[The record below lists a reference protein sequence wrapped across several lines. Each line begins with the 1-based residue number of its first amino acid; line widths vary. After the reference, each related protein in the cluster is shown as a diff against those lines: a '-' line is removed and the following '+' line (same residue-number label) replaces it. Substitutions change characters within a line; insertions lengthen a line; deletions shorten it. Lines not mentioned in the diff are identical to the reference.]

1 MTTTTE
7 PTVLALDDEP
17 GILRLIK
24 LELATQGFSVVT
36 AGDGATALSMLESEH
51 PDIALLDVIVP
62 DMSGL
67 DVMRQMRE
75 RSNIPVILLTAKG
88 TGEDKVR
95 GLELGADDYIA
106 KPFSPE
112 ELTARV
118 RAVLRRTRGPNEAKG
133 VIRINDVEIDLDRR
147 LVKRGDKLLT
157 LTRTEWMLLEHLANN
172 AGKLLLNR
180 ALLSKVWGPE
190 YWDDLQYLR
199 VWISRLR
206 RKLEADPAHPQ
217 LIKTFQGV
225 GYMLDDGSG
234 VHPGD
239 DDDLDDGELPAEQE
253 LVAE

>member
-7 PTVLALDDEP
+7 STVLALDDEP

-24 LELATQGFSVVT
+24 LELVSQGFSVIT

-51 PDIALLDVIVP
+51 PDIALLDVLVP

-67 DVMRQMRE
+67 DVMRRMRE
-75 RSNIPVILLTAKG
+75 RSNIPVILLTARG
-88 TGEDKVR
+88 TGADKVR

-118 RAVLRRTRGPNEAKG
+118 RAVLRRTRGTNDAKG
-133 VIRINDVEIDLDRR
+133 VIRINDVEIDLDSR

-180 ALLSKVWGPE
+180 ALLSTVWGPE

-234 VHPGD
+234 VQAGD
-239 DDDLDDGELPAEQE
+239 IDEEPDIKPDLAAE
-253 LVAE
+253 

>member
-7 PTVLALDDEP
+7 PTVLAMDDEP

-24 LELATQGFSVVT
+24 LELATQGFSVLT

-51 PDIALLDVIVP
+51 PDIALLDVLVP

-67 DVMRQMRE
+67 DVMHQMRQ

-88 TGEDKVR
+88 AGADKVQ
-95 GLELGADDYIA
+95 GLELGADDYIS

-118 RAVLRRTRGPNEAKG
+118 RAVLRRTRGANDEKG
-133 VIRINDVEIDLDRR
+133 VVRINDVEIDLERR
-147 LVKRGDKLLT
+147 LVKRGDRLLA

-234 VHPGD
+234 VQPED
-239 DDDLDDGELPAEQE
+239 IDEEPDVEPE
-253 LVAE
+253 LVAES